1 MKILEEY
8 MPYTSLSSVVK
19 KIPDEC
25 SVTANDLGLNS
36 KAAIFLQKA
45 CLSAMSKISKQNFIR
60 NFKKNHPIL
69 MAKMQKAYDE
79 MLKSFSESQETLT
92 GQRFCVLYDE
102 DTLEICSKEKGGIS
116 KQARI
121 SYFSDFIF
129 MQ

>member
-25 SVTANDLGLNS
+25 SVKANELGLGS

-45 CLSAMSKISKQNFIR
+45 CLSAMSKISKQNFIK

-69 MAKMQKAYDE
+69 MEKM
-79 MLKSFSESQETLT
+79 
-92 GQRFCVLYDE
+92 
-102 DTLEICSKEKGGIS
+102 
-116 KQARI
+116 
-121 SYFSDFIF
+121 
-129 MQ
+129 